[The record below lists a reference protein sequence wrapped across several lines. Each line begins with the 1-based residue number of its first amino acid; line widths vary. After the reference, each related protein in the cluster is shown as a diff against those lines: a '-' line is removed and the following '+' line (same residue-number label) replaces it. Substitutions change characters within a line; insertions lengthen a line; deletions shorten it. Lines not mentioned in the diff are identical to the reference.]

1 MKKMLALVLAL
12 VMVMSMAACT
22 PNNNDAT
29 TESTTESTNAV
40 VAADALEVLNT
51 VWAAMPEEG
60 QFPCGGGN
68 GDNMSME
75 GPGVVDLTDTDYLA
89 NVVHVP
95 AELHAQIVGA
105 ASMMHMMN
113 SNTFTGAAYQIT
125 GDMAAFTTALTEGI
139 KNTQWIC
146 GFPEKVLV
154 ATVGDYV
161 VAVFGLGDL
170 VDIFQTQLTTAYE
183 TAVVVVNEAL

>member
-1 MKKMLALVLAL
+1 MKKILALVLAL

-60 QFPCGGGN
+60 QFPCGGGS

-75 GPGVVDLTDTDYLA
+75 GPGVVDITDADYLA
-89 NVVHVP
+89 NVLHVP
-95 AELHAQIVGA
+95 AELHTQIVGA

-113 SNTFTGAAYQIT
+113 SNTFTGAAYQVT
-125 GDMAAFTTALTEGI
+125 GDMATFTTALTEGI
-139 KNTQWIC
+139 KNTQWMC

-154 ATVGDYV
+154 VTVGDYV
-161 VAVFGLGDL
+161 VAVFGYGEL